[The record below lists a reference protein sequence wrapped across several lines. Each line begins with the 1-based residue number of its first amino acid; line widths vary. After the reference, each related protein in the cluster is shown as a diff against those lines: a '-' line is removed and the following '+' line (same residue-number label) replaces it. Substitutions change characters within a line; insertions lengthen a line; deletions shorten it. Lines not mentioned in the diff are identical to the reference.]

1 MDEIHIIHIALPTRP
16 RDPERHSRWKKRY
29 QFGLQPLL
37 NTVSSSSSA
46 KGASV
51 SSLRRCFFAALRA
64 VTAKVLVA
72 AMGAQTALVAPVAA
86 VGAQTAPVAAAVAAV
101 LTWLVVS
108 LSGLEQV
115 TKLLTTE
122 STLSP

>member
-1 MDEIHIIHIALPTRP
+1 MDEIHIALPTRP

-46 KGASV
+46 K
-51 SSLRRCFFAALRA
+51 LLKR
-64 VTAKVLVA
+64 
-72 AMGAQTALVAPVAA
+72 VAPVAA

-108 LSGLEQV
+108 LSGLEP
-115 TKLLTTE
+115 
-122 STLSP
+122 SY